1 MGEAQ
6 QKRIAIVGSEAESRR
21 VIGLLKVAHVD
32 ATILGFI
39 SDDKAERSAGDFLG
53 ALSQL
58 SEIIQ
63 IYGVNELIFCGKSLG
78 TSEII
83 GLMAQIPNKEIE
95 FKILPEASEYIIGSS
110 SKTSQGDYY
119 TLQIDLNLDKKTNRR
134 TKRLLEFFMSLIFIV
149 FSPVLLPFVEKK
161 GGFLR
166 NCFGVLFGNK
176 QWVGLKHTAK
186 DALQQR
192 RIVLS
197 PADRF
202 QENAL
207 DDATVERLEV
217 LYAKE
222 YTPMFDLEVIFK
234 GFRRLGN

>member
-1 MGEAQ
+1 
-6 QKRIAIVGSEAESRR
+6 
-21 VIGLLKVAHVD
+21 LLKTAHVD

-39 SDDKAERSAGDFLG
+39 SDELAERKAGDFLG
-53 ALSQL
+53 ELRQL
-58 SEIIQ
+58 NEIIQ
-63 IYGVNELIFCGKSLG
+63 IYGVNELIFCGKDLS

-83 GLMAQIPNKEIE
+83 SMMAQISNKEIE

-134 TKRLLEFFMSLIFIV
+134 TKRLLEFCLSFGFIV
-149 FSPVLLPFVEKK
+149 LSPILIPFVEEK

-176 QWVGLKHTAK
+176 QWVGLKHTSK
-186 DALQQR
+186 DRNQKTH
-192 RIVLS
+192 IVLS

-202 QENAL
+202 KETTM
-207 DDATVERLEV
+207 DKATVERLEI

-222 YTPMFDLEVIFK
+222 YSPSLDLEIIFK
-234 GFRRLGN
+234 AFRKLGSAE